1 MKGPEVLPDRFGDA
15 VVPQAEELLFSENAG
30 KGKGD
35 VTEKDVS
42 GLPEGALSE
51 LNVGEQGIDG
61 VESLSVRAT
70 GPLSRSKEVV
80 SVHLVAKGVQDPL
93 FPKHT
98 HDVNQCD
105 ATVVDGMEGVQR
117 GYFPGFVD
125 RGEEDVSPGG
135 RYN

>member
-1 MKGPEVLPDRFGDA
+1 MFA
-15 VVPQAEELLFSENAG
+15 ENAG
-30 KGKGD
+30 KSKGD
-35 VTEKDVS
+35 ITEKDVS